1 MCTTGS
7 RAPAALAVGH
17 WRRHEHALVVKS
29 ASHVCAL
36 GSFLAT
42 PTVRRG
48 RCGSGARAAH
58 TKAMVQRKG
67 GLSGKQKSALLKQ
80 QRANRAT
87 AGEDGKRGGAS
98 SGGGGDDGVKGTG
111 KPRMIQQVSRTG
123 ARNALSTAFLREDDA
138 VVAAR
143 RLDGSRPFA
152 ACTPAPPIAQAPDG
166 SLGLPVRPAW
176 TSRAGDAGAQEEA
189 ELAHFEQ
196 WLAGVHAR
204 FGAHEIS
211 PFEHN
216 IEVRR
221 RHDIEITSDHV
232 LIPSDTGAPR

>member
-1 MCTTGS
+1 
-7 RAPAALAVGH
+7 
-17 WRRHEHALVVKS
+17 
-29 ASHVCAL
+29 
-36 GSFLAT
+36 
-42 PTVRRG
+42 
-48 RCGSGARAAH
+48 
-58 TKAMVQRKG
+58 MVQRKG

-87 AGEDGKRGGAS
+87 AAEGGKRGGD
-98 SGGGGDDGVKGTG
+98 GGGDGAKDTG

-152 ACTPAPPIAQAPDG
+152 PCTPAPPIAVSPDG
-166 SLGLPVRPAW
+166 SLGLPTRPAW
-176 TSRAGDAGAQEEA
+176 ASRAGDAGAQEEA
-189 ELAHFEQ
+189 ESAHFEQ
-196 WLAGVHAR
+196 WVAGVHAR

-216 IEVRR
+216 IEVR
-221 RHDIEITSDHV
+221 HDIQT
-232 LIPSDTGAPR
+232 

>member
-1 MCTTGS
+1 MRLVTGGGMS
-7 RAPAALAVGH
+7 TRSSSM
-17 WRRHEHALVVKS
+17 S
-29 ASHVCAL
+29 ASHREPIRGQRCSLLATSTCARL
-36 GSFLAT
+36 GSFRAT

-87 AGEDGKRGGAS
+87 AGEDGKRGGAG
-98 SGGGGDDGVKGTG
+98 SGGGDGVEGTG

-189 ELAHFEQ
+189 ESAEFEQ
-196 WLAGVHAR
+196 WVAGVHAR
-204 FGAHEIS
+204 FGAHELS

-221 RHDIEITSDHV
+221 RHHIVITSNHV
-232 LIPSDTGAPR
+232 VIP

>member
-1 MCTTGS
+1 
-7 RAPAALAVGH
+7 
-17 WRRHEHALVVKS
+17 
-29 ASHVCAL
+29 
-36 GSFLAT
+36 
-42 PTVRRG
+42 
-48 RCGSGARAAH
+48 
-58 TKAMVQRKG
+58 MVQRKG

-189 ELAHFEQ
+189 ESAEFEQ
-196 WLAGVHAR
+196 WVAGVHAR
-204 FGAHEIS
+204 FGAHELS

-221 RHDIEITSDHV
+221 RHHIVITSNHV
-232 LIPSDTGAPR
+232 VIP